1 MVKLFKPESLFSSC
15 NSECQFTTIRF
26 SRPKLAG
33 MSSEFVDVQFFYN
46 YLDPA
51 ERLLAVIQCDIQAI
65 KAVLGL

>member
-1 MVKLFKPESLFSSC
+1 
-15 NSECQFTTIRF
+15 
-26 SRPKLAG
+26 